1 MNVPRL
7 RFKEFSGEWK
17 ETLVLDFAPLQRG
30 FDLPVS
36 TIVNGKFP
44 VVFSNG
50 ILKHHHEY
58 KAAAPGVVT
67 GRSGTIGNVTYVE
80 ENYWPH
86 NTSLW
91 VTDFKNNFPK
101 FVYYFYIKFDLARFG
116 TGSGVPTLNRN
127 DVHSQKVFIPT
138 LPEQTKI
145 ANFLTAVDEKIAQL
159 TQKVDLLALYKKGV
173 MQQIFSQ
180 QLRFKDDDGLEFPEW
195 EEKSLGEIATNH
207 YQGINTTADKVK
219 YENIGFPIIQAKHI
233 TNEFLDFYDAKK
245 VSELEYYRYKEKYN
259 PKKYDLLISN
269 IGTLG
274 KIVLVNDNIDF
285 LIAWNIFKVTLNLAI
300 CDPQYVTHYLKQI
313 SHAGYFESI
322 KTGNATKFINKSEML
337 AINIIFPTISEQAK
351 IANFLTALDEKISHN
366 QTRLNA
372 MKQYKQG
379 LLQQM
384 FS

>member
-1 MNVPRL
+1 L
-7 RFKEFSGEWK
+7 
-17 ETLVLDFAPLQRG
+17 
-30 FDLPVS
+30 
-36 TIVNGKFP
+36 
-44 VVFSNG
+44 
-50 ILKHHHEY
+50 
-58 KAAAPGVVT
+58 
-67 GRSGTIGNVTYVE
+67 GNVASVDREDIALAQRVIKLRGKKGLMQNSFLKFYLLSERFQKNLFEKATGGTVKGIKG
-80 ENYWPH
+80 
-86 NTSLW
+86 SLLH
-91 VTDFKNNFPK
+91 KMNLQFPA
-101 FVYYFYIKFDLARFG
+101 VL
-116 TGSGVPTLNRN
+116 
-127 DVHSQKVFIPT
+127 
-138 LPEQTKI
+138 EQTKI
-145 ANFLTAVDEKIAQL
+145 ASFLTAVDEKITQL
-159 TQKVDLLALYKKGV
+159 TQKGDLLARYKKGL

-180 QLRFKDDDGLEFPEW
+180 QLRFKDDDGREFPEW

-207 YQGINTTADKVK
+207 YQGINTTADKVQ

-337 AINIIFPTISEQAK
+337 AINIIFPTISEQTK
-351 IANFLTALDEKISHN
+351 IANFLTALDGKISHN
-366 QTRLNA
+366 LKPT
-372 MKQYKQG
+372 
-379 LLQQM
+379 
-384 FS
+384 